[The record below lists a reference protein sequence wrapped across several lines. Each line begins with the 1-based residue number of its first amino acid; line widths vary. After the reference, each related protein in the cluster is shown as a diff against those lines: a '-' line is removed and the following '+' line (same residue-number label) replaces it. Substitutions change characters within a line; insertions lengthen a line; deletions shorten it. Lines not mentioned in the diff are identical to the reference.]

1 MVINPALITG
11 VTMAI
16 GMGELYKHKCTIEN
30 ERHKEIMH
38 ELFKEAKISET
49 EPRKN
54 DWVTKISRSEF
65 EHMMADKQCYCDVM
79 TRIANDLNIPYSFY
93 VENGVITFC
102 VDFGG
107 RKNEQ

>member
-1 MVINPALITG
+1 MVSTIIATTAAVAGIK
-11 VTMAI
+11 
-16 GMGELYKHKCTIEN
+16 GMYEHKYAEN
-30 ERHKEIMH
+30 ERHNKIIHEI
-38 ELFKEAKISET
+38 FKEAKIRET
-49 EPRKN
+49 ELCKN

-79 TRIANDLNIPYSFY
+79 TRIANDLNIPYIFY

-107 RKNEQ
+107 RKK